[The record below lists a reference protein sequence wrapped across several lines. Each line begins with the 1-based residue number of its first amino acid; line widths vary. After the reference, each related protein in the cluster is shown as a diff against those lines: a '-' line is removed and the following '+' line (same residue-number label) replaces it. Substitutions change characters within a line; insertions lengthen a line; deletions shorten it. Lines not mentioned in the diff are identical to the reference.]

1 MSHHPV
7 GPVMVA
13 GYPSCRQG
21 FSGSAVTSSGA
32 LQLPQ
37 PGHDVHSTV
46 SAQQQHAI
54 PSPQYFPPYMGSP
67 QPTYSVPPSTPVS
80 RTSTPIFFH
89 TPNYN
94 NLLFFS
100 LLAAWPMSGPM
111 YPDAVNA
118 YLQRQGP
125 MPDLNAMQAQLVKV
139 NSDIAAGM
147 YTLANPSIASP
158 ANIISHWTDGIDVT
172 QIPWVKA
179 DARHGAPLPPPKP
192 MGATST
198 GFAGHQDLSV
208 YNGIMM

>member
-13 GYPSCRQG
+13 GYQSCGQG

-32 LQLPQ
+32 LQLQQ
-37 PGHDVHSTV
+37 PGHDLHSAV

-54 PSPQYFPPYMGSP
+54 PSPQYFPIYTGSP
-67 QPTYSVPPSTPVS
+67 QPTYSLPPSTVVS
-80 RTSTPIFFH
+80 RASTPTVFPI
-89 TPNYN
+89 PNYN
-94 NLLFFS
+94 NLLFSS

-111 YPDAVNA
+111 YPDAVNT
-118 YLQRQGP
+118 YLQKQGP

-139 NSDIAAGM
+139 NADIAAGM
-147 YTLANPSIASP
+147 YNLTNPSIASP
-158 ANIISHWTDGIDVT
+158 TSIISHWTDGVDVT

-179 DARHGAPLPPPKP
+179 DALYGAPLAAPEPL
-192 MGATST
+192 GALST
-198 GFAGHQDLSV
+198 GFAGQQELSV